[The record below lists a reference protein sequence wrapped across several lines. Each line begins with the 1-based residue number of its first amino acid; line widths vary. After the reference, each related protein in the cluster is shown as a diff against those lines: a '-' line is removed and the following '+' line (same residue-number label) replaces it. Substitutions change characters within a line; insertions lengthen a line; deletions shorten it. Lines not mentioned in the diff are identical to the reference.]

1 MTCRVPILNNITR
14 SVVLQYDKLVIATIA
29 YDKNQTLH
37 FADKQYPRVE
47 SP

>member
-14 SVVLQYDKLVIATIA
+14 SVVLQYDRLVTDSIA
-29 YDKNQTLH
+29 YDKYQTSH
-37 FADKQYPRVE
+37 FADKQYPHVK